1 MVTSTAPSRFRT
13 PAERKSP
20 APPARRPR
28 LARDLTRDS
37 RTVAVLAPALLML
50 GLGLW
55 GIRRENSMWRD
66 ESTTYQVAHRSLPE
80 LWHMLGTVDMVHGL
94 HYLFMHAVFAVWD
107 GGLLALRL
115 PAVLAMAAAASAVA
129 LTGRRL
135 AGPRAGL
142 AAGLVFPLFPLV
154 QKYAQEGRSYA
165 MVCAAVA
172 WSTYLLLRALERPR
186 PRLWAGYAAVLAVG
200 CLLNELAV
208 LTLLAHGAVLL
219 RERALRPLLWPWS
232 QAAAAVCAVLTP
244 LVVVSKAQEAQLA
257 HLEAPGP
264 AQLLRFALPVLLAL
278 LFACAR
284 PRRRGPADPRT
295 AALALAVLP
304 PSLLVLVSSVR
315 PLYEERYVVYSA
327 VGLALL
333 GGFAV
338 ERVLRALRPWAAGL
352 LTVAVVAALV
362 PLWLPVRQPE
372 VHMDDTN
379 AVADAAR
386 EMTRRGDGV
395 LYVPA
400 LRREGSLSHPAEY
413 GGLRDLALARTPA
426 ASGTLWGVEL
436 PEAQI
441 GARVRAAHRVLVLT
455 DPPSRAGD
463 APFTARDE
471 AKLAALRER
480 FTLCARHNAGHMT
493 LTLYASDPALCTD

>member
-1 MVTSTAPSRFRT
+1 MATSTAPSRART
-13 PAERKSP
+13 PQDRGP
-20 APPARRPR
+20 RTPPARLRPTWDGR
-28 LARDLTRDS
+28 A
-37 RTVAVLAPALLML
+37 VAVLAPAALML
-50 GLGLW
+50 ALGLW

-80 LWHMLGTVDMVHGL
+80 LWNMLGTVDMVHGL
-94 HYLFMHAVFAVWD
+94 HYLLMHAVFAVWD

-115 PAVLAMAAAASAVA
+115 PALLAMAAAASGVA
-129 LTGRRL
+129 LAGRRL
-135 AGPRAGL
+135 SGPRAGL
-142 AAGLVFPLFPLV
+142 AAGLVFPLLPLV

-186 PRLWAGYAAVLAVG
+186 PRLWAAYAAVLAVG

-208 LTLLAHGAVLL
+208 LALLAHGAVLL
-219 RERALRPLLWPWS
+219 RERPLRPLLWPWG
-232 QAAAAVCAVLTP
+232 QAAAAVCAVLMP

-257 HLEAPGP
+257 HLQAPG
-264 AQLLRFALPVLLAL
+264 ATQLLRFAVPVLLAL

-295 AALALAVLP
+295 TALALAILP
-304 PSLLVLVSSVR
+304 PSLLVLVSYLR

-327 VGLALL
+327 LGLALL

-338 ERVLRALRPWAAGL
+338 DRMLRALRPWPAGAL
-352 LTVAVVAALV
+352 AVAVVTALV

-379 AVADAAR
+379 AVATAAR
-386 EMTRRGDGV
+386 GMTRPGDGV
-395 LYVPA
+395 LFIPS

-413 GGLRDLALARTPA
+413 EGLRDLALARTPEE
-426 ASGTLWGVEL
+426 SGTLWGVEL
-436 PEAQI
+436 PEEKI

-455 DPPSRAGD
+455 DPPSRADD
-463 APFTARDE
+463 APFTAQDE

-480 FTLCARHNAGHMT
+480 FTLCARQNTGRMI
-493 LTLYASDPALCTD
+493 LTLYASDPALCDR